1 MVVGLESLHDRVR
14 QIKVEVDRIK
24 REMSEQNRGIGDPS
38 PLTRKKQRRIKKL
51 RKDIAET
58 EKIYPDPRNARAT
71 KSTTIESSMANATSR
86 QNTETGHG
94 DDRTLAVRIREAGRL
109 LLAGELEDFEGEDP
123 LLRMVCGYHAEDQEA
138 GEDKDGNS
146 TGDQNANVPPQREFT
161 RLDHG
166 KITTARDKG
175 W

>member
-1 MVVGLESLHDRVR
+1 
-14 QIKVEVDRIK
+14 
-24 REMSEQNRGIGDPS
+24 MSEQNRGIGDPS

-123 LLRMVCGYHAEDQEA
+123 LLRMVCGYHAEGTMQAEDKDRKQTDQEA